1 MENWV
6 EWIGFL
12 AGICTTGC
20 YIPQVL
26 LALKTRSLK
35 DLSIWT
41 IVLFFVGVVAWGA
54 YGILRNIPSMVI
66 FNTITTVLVGIVL
79 WVKISSEYLPKKA

>member
-6 EWIGFL
+6 EWVGFL

-35 DLSIWT
+35 DLSILM
-41 IVLFFVGVVAWGA
+41 IVLLFIGVAAWAVYGA
-54 YGILRNIPSMVI
+54 LLGSSSMVI
-66 FNTITTVLVGIVL
+66 FNTLTTFLVGIVL
-79 WVKISSEYLPKKA
+79 WVKISSEYLPQKA